1 MKNELGKRKD
11 VPFFWFFFLLK
22 NKTRVRPAIRT
33 PADDAEIA
41 TIFVLFSLDFA
52 SVLVLSF

>member
-11 VPFFWFFFLLK
+11 VPFWFFFLLK
-22 NKTRVRPAIRT
+22 NKTKVRPAIRT

-41 TIFVLFSLDFA
+41 TIFVLFALDFA
-52 SVLVLSF
+52 SFVVLSF